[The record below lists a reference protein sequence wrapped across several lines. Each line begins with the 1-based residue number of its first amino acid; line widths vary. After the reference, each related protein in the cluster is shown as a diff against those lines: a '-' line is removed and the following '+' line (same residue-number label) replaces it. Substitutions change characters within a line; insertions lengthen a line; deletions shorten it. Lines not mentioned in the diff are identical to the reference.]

1 MTHHKLHSCSSSE
14 QLEDIVLR
22 IYYDLSSCKSIE
34 GLIQKTF
41 SNLTYTEIVELSF
54 IIKDIIQNNLDKS
67 THIKQ
72 IVLAIEY
79 INMKNNNCDIN
90 NLEKN
95 RGQIYPVC
103 FSNNDGRICK
113 SQMNGI
119 TQQDPNCKKMCQN
132 VFSECGVS
140 ENDECNNFCY
150 QENTDIFSECIN
162 NSSIKNATIKNL
174 STNILVPL
182 VTNMLNEINDV
193 SSIENLLN
201 KYFVSLKSYVD
212 ILAYKIKEILK
223 SGNSKNLIV
232 QQIVL
237 EIENVMMNNIK
248 GTETKEFYV
257 PGVMG
262 GNYYGSIPSS
272 SVFGNG
278 NLYCSNNT
286 SNNKSNK
293 LYGKSNNT
301 SNYLYVNSNYTL
313 SFINN
318 GNIFN
323 ITTPLQNPL
332 GNSQPINGNDVNIM
346 ITPWQGI
353 VFYNSNMTI
362 NWFFN
367 SGNNV
372 TFTSLVYDDVNVSVY
387 LTTNTGNVY
396 LYGGNVPG
404 VIVGNSPG
412 VIVGNSPGVMRGNS
426 PGVIGGNVPGVI
438 VGNSPG
444 VMRGNSPGVIGGN
457 VPGVNVPGVIVGNSP
472 GVMRGNSPR
481 VIGGN
486 SPGVMRGNSPGPNR
500 RNVPGVMRGN
510 SPGPNRRNVPGVMGG
525 NVPGVMGGNVPG
537 VMGGNVPGTN
547 RRNVPGVMRDN

>member
-14 QLEDIVLR
+14 QLEDIVSR

-90 NLEKN
+90 ILEKN

-119 TQQDPNCKKMCQN
+119 TQQDPNCKKMCQS

-150 QENTDIFSECIN
+150 QGNTDIFSECIN

-257 PGVMG
+257 PGNV
-262 GNYYGSIPSS
+262 IPTPI
-272 SVFGNG
+272 F
-278 NLYCSNNT
+278 NNAV
-286 SNNKSNK
+286 
-293 LYGKSNNT
+293 LYGG
-301 SNYLYVNSNYTL
+301 V
-313 SFINN
+313 
-318 GNIFN
+318 
-323 ITTPLQNPL
+323 
-332 GNSQPINGNDVNIM
+332 VM
-346 ITPWQGI
+346 
-353 VFYNSNMTI
+353 
-362 NWFFN
+362 N
-367 SGNNV
+367 SGNYLKSSNGNYTAV
-372 TFTSLVYDDVNVSVY
+372 MQGDGNFVIYNPSGAAVWALQTVKVNNYIAGSSAVMQNDGNFVIYSPSGNALWATGTMIPGSIAVMQNDGNFVIYSPSGLSLWSTQTGVQPYITSPPSEVYQLSVGAGWPY
-387 LTTNTGNVY
+387 TNTYANQAAGLTAANNLNLNAVVATNDQITTAQQNQANWCSAGWDSDGQIVY
-396 LYGGNVPG
+396 PISVLQDGCGTTTGVQNWGSSGGPYAVNLYGVKPPSNFLPNCNKLSSTDQTTTCLRPF
-404 VIVGNSPG
+404 NSFKW
-412 VIVGNSPGVMRGNS
+412 SQYS
-426 PGVIGGNVPGVI
+426 
-438 VGNSPG
+438 
-444 VMRGNSPGVIGGN
+444 
-457 VPGVNVPGVIVGNSP
+457 
-472 GVMRGNSPR
+472 
-481 VIGGN
+481 
-486 SPGVMRGNSPGPNR
+486 
-500 RNVPGVMRGN
+500 
-510 SPGPNRRNVPGVMGG
+510 
-525 NVPGVMGGNVPG
+525 
-537 VMGGNVPGTN
+537 
-547 RRNVPGVMRDN
+547 